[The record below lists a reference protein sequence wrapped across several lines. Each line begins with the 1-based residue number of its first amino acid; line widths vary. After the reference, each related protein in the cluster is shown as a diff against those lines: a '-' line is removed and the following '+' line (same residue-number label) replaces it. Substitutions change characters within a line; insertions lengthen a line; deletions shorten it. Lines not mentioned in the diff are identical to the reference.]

1 LRTCTVSLN
10 KILRELPTVAEQ
22 DCFKQ
27 KLDHAAREA
36 TNYVADLASY
46 TPAVMLDI
54 VQQGF
59 TIIFDDNDSVQVKKE
74 SDVSSLPDIDN
85 FLPLA
90 TQRNLDFIPRN
101 HITPIAPPPTE
112 HTEKLKGY
120 DLTKWFQ
127 FAHVQYLYTNSSC
140 QKTITER
147 KLGMSFPRLSTD
159 NPIDRGLS
167 PYQAASTVH
176 FFNQLANNWSG
187 NKFGRCLNR
196 LLRISLEF
204 ILHLSEKVLIWNWFR
219 NFQRIP
225 RSRKQNR
232 LRSKRNATDITP

>member
-1 LRTCTVSLN
+1 
-10 KILRELPTVAEQ
+10 
-22 DCFKQ
+22 
-27 KLDHAAREA
+27 
-36 TNYVADLASY
+36 
-46 TPAVMLDI
+46 MLDI

-127 FAHVQYLYTNSSC
+127 FAHVQVYLASEREGAHMELVSELSKDSKE
-140 QKTITER
+140 QKAKQAKKQAER
-147 KLGMSFPRLSTD
+147 DRYYAVKLAIR
-159 NPIDRGLS
+159 
-167 PYQAASTVH
+167 
-176 FFNQLANNWSG
+176 
-187 NKFGRCLNR
+187 
-196 LLRISLEF
+196 
-204 ILHLSEKVLIWNWFR
+204 
-219 NFQRIP
+219 
-225 RSRKQNR
+225 
-232 LRSKRNATDITP
+232 